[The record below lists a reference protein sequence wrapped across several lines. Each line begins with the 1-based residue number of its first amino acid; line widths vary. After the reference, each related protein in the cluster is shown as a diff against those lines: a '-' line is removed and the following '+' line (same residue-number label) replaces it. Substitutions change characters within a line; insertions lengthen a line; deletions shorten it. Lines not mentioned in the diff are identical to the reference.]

1 MRKMSEMP
9 YHIGLQVKIYP
20 SDLQK
25 HLIAVND
32 GAKRAVYNHLV
43 ACGNERYRLGKASG
57 MVPVYRERI
66 DYLDSVSHTV
76 NRVKNALP
84 FLYGKEVDEQTI
96 ANAIKN
102 YRSAWKNQKEQ
113 HRGVPTFK
121 KKSSEQ
127 SYQTNAHYYL
137 NSKKELTSNVRFED
151 SHHITLPKLGRIRFD
166 GSPKLIANLLD
177 RTADTRI
184 GTVTI
189 WRDAVGEYWASF
201 SIASE
206 EPFYGLLP
214 KTGSRQGID
223 LNLLELVNDS
233 DGGDAPNRR
242 FYQSAQEGLAK
253 AQHRLSRMGEHAK
266 KENRSLAS
274 SKNYQKQR
282 KKTAFLHRK
291 VQRQRKDYLH
301 VLSKREVEN
310 QDIIAAEDLK
320 VSNMKK
326 NHKLAKA
333 VSDAGW
339 RTFLTMLQY
348 KGALYGKTVV
358 LVPPNYTTQTC
369 SVCGYVM
376 KGEEHLTLKTREWE
390 CPNCH
395 TIHHRDTNAAKNILA
410 RGIALLKEQGI
421 LL

>member
-43 ACGNERYRLGKASG
+43 ACGNERYRLGKAAG

-137 NSKKELTSNVRFED
+137 NSKK
-151 SHHITLPKLGRIRFD
+151 
-166 GSPKLIANLLD
+166 
-177 RTADTRI
+177 RTDQQC
-184 GTVTI
+184 
-189 WRDAVGEYWASF
+189 AV
-201 SIASE
+201 
-206 EPFYGLLP
+206 
-214 KTGSRQGID
+214 
-223 LNLLELVNDS
+223 
-233 DGGDAPNRR
+233 
-242 FYQSAQEGLAK
+242 
-253 AQHRLSRMGEHAK
+253 
-266 KENRSLAS
+266 
-274 SKNYQKQR
+274 
-282 KKTAFLHRK
+282 
-291 VQRQRKDYLH
+291 
-301 VLSKREVEN
+301 
-310 QDIIAAEDLK
+310 
-320 VSNMKK
+320 
-326 NHKLAKA
+326 
-333 VSDAGW
+333 
-339 RTFLTMLQY
+339 
-348 KGALYGKTVV
+348 
-358 LVPPNYTTQTC
+358 
-369 SVCGYVM
+369 
-376 KGEEHLTLKTREWE
+376 
-390 CPNCH
+390 
-395 TIHHRDTNAAKNILA
+395 
-410 RGIALLKEQGI
+410 
-421 LL
+421 